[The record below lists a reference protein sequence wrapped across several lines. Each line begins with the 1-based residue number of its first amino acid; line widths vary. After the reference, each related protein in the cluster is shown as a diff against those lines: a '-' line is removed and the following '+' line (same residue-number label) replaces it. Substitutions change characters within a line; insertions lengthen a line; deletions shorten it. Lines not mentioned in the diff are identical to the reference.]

1 METNFNFFSK
11 PTMNGGIKLPVCL
24 VLDMS
29 GSMSEKVRSSR
40 GMVVK
45 IDELNNNINELFK
58 TIRNDSNAKLM
69 SDICLIGCGGETPT
83 VINGYSSVDKINFK
97 PLTASGRTPLGASVE
112 LALDLLQKRRE
123 YYRNSGIE
131 HYKPIM
137 MIMSDGQP
145 TEIESVVYHAAQR
158 CSDMVNNEGL
168 KVLPIG
174 IGDSARLDILDM
186 FSPKV
191 KAKCITNMD
200 VFVKLF
206 EMLSVSMSQSDNTVF
221 DWLNDQV

>member
-1 METNFNFFSK
+1 
-11 PTMNGGIKLPVCL
+11 MNGGIKLPVCL

-29 GSMSEKVRSSR
+29 GSMSEEVRSSR

-69 SDICLIGCGGETPT
+69 SDICLIGCGGETPV
-83 VINGYSSVDKINFK
+83 VINGYASVDKISFK
-97 PLTASGRTPLGASVE
+97 PLTASGRTPLGESVE

-123 YYRNSGIE
+123 YYRSSGIE

-145 TEIESVVYHAAQR
+145 TEVESVVYHAAQR

-221 DWLNDQV
+221 TWLNDQV

>member
-1 METNFNFFSK
+1 MDSSFNFFSK

-24 VLDMS
+24 ILDKS
-29 GSMSEKVRSSR
+29 GSMAEKVRSSR

-45 IDELNNNINELFK
+45 IDELNNNIQELFR
-58 TIRNDSNAKLM
+58 TIRNDSNARLM
-69 SDICLIGCGGETPT
+69 SDVCLIGCGGEKPE
-83 VINGYSSVDKINFK
+83 VINGYTSVDKINFV
-97 PLTASGRTPLGASVE
+97 PLTAYGRTPLGASVE

-123 YYRNSGIE
+123 YYRNAGIE

-145 TEIESVVYHAAQR
+145 TEADNIVYDAAQR
-158 CSDMVNNEGL
+158 CSDMVNTEGL

-174 IGDSARLDILDM
+174 IGESARLDIMDM

-221 DWLNDQV
+221 DWLNDEV